1 MAVPAAANGEED
13 VGSSGSDQHLNDM
26 RAHLS
31 MDAAVD
37 DDDDGE
43 HDACRQET
51 VHVLGSS
58 SHHSTA
64 TAASEA
70 ESIEGGEATLMQTIA
85 GVAGNVLEWYDF
97 AVFGFFG
104 DIIGEVFFPPQAGNA
119 AIVESFAV
127 FGGAFIMRP
136 IGGMLIGY
144 IGDKYGR
151 KRALELSIFLMAF
164 PTFAMGCLP
173 GYERIGSLAVVLLAI
188 TRCLQGLSVGG
199 QLMSS
204 LVFTLEKHPKRKWG
218 LYGSYVMAAA
228 NCGTLL
234 GGLVAFSIR
243 ASLSDEALRKW
254 GWRVPF
260 LCGILVSFTGLY
272 LKYHCPEV
280 HALHGSHAQDPQPNP
295 IKAAFSKENRRSLLS
310 ASLVPMLWSAGFY
323 ITFVWLSIFMSDL
336 IVPPVPD
343 AFAVNS
349 ASLFFSVCLIFP
361 LGGILSDWFGRK
373 KVMLLGGIAMGIF
386 SPLCIIVIGWGDP
399 FASFFAQST
408 MGICLTLWGAP
419 MMAWLVEGF
428 PPAARLTSVG
438 IGYNIAQATAGGFAP
453 ALATMLVDKYG
464 EHAPGFVLTGLALLS
479 LTGLLV
485 APKHSDGLGAR
496 GEAEQMQIRHEEDA
510 FSAASEDHFDEE
522 RSRLHVSSDASADS
536 FRDNN
541 GRSPYDNTREIT

>member
-1 MAVPAAANGEED
+1 MAVPAAASVEED
-13 VGSSGSDQHLNDM
+13 VGSSGGSDHRLNM
-26 RAHLS
+26 RSHLS
-31 MDAAVD
+31 MDTD
-37 DDDDGE
+37 DDE
-43 HDACRQET
+43 HDECSRQET
-51 VHVLGSS
+51 VHVLAAAATADAASS
-58 SHHSTA
+58 

-104 DIIGEVFFPPQAGNA
+104 DVIGDVFFPPQAGNA

-144 IGDKYGR
+144 IGDRYGR

-173 GYERIGSLAVVLLAI
+173 GYERIGSAAVVLLAI

-204 LVFTLEKHPKRKWG
+204 LVFTLEKHPKKKWG

-234 GGLVAFSIR
+234 GGLVAFALR
-243 ASLSDEALRKW
+243 ASLSEEALRKW

-295 IKAAFSKENRRSLLS
+295 IKVAFSKENRRSLIS

-336 IVPPVPD
+336 IVPPVKD

-361 LGGILSDWFGRK
+361 LGGILSDRFGRK
-373 KVMLLGGIAMGIF
+373 KVMLLGGVFMGIF
-386 SPLCIIVIGWGDP
+386 SPLCIIVIGWGNP
-399 FASFFAQST
+399 FTSFFAQST
-408 MGICLTLWGAP
+408 MGICLTFWGAP

-453 ALATMLVDKYG
+453 ALATILVDKYG
-464 EHAPGFVLTGLALLS
+464 EHAPGFLLSGLAVLS
-479 LTGLLV
+479 VTGLLV
-485 APKHSDGLGAR
+485 APKHSDGLGTR
-496 GEAEQMQIRHEEDA
+496 DDAERMQIRHEEDA
-510 FSAASEDHFDEE
+510 FSASSEDHFDEE
-522 RSRLHVSSDASADS
+522 RSRLNLSNDDNADS

-541 GRSPYDNTREIT
+541 GRDPYDNTREIT

>member
-1 MAVPAAANGEED
+1 MAVPAEANGEKDHFSIASDDNEPHA
-13 VGSSGSDQHLNDM
+13 SGPDEHNGE
-26 RAHLS
+26 R
-31 MDAAVD
+31 
-37 DDDDGE
+37 DG
-43 HDACRQET
+43 CRQET
-51 VHVLGSS
+51 VHVLAGSGMAHMGG
-58 SHHSTA
+58 HHCAA

-70 ESIEGGEATLMQTIA
+70 ESIEGGEATRMQTIA

-127 FGGAFIMRP
+127 FGGAFLMRP

-144 IGDKYGR
+144 IGDRYGR
-151 KRALELSIFLMAF
+151 KTALELSIFLMAL
-164 PTFAMGCLP
+164 PTFTMGCLP

-188 TRCLQGLSVGG
+188 TRCMQGLSVGG

-204 LVFTLEKHPKRKWG
+204 LVFTLEKHPKKKWG

-243 ASLSDEALRKW
+243 ASLSDEALRRW

-310 ASLVPMLWSAGFY
+310 ASLVPMLWSGGFY

-336 IVPPVPD
+336 IVPPVPG

-349 ASLFFSVCLIFP
+349 ASLFCICLVFP

-373 KVMLLGGIAMGIF
+373 KVMLLGGIGMGVF
-386 SPLCIIVIGWGDP
+386 SPLCIIVIGWGNP
-399 FASFFAQST
+399 FASFFAQTT
-408 MGICLTLWGAP
+408 MGSCLTLWGAP

-438 IGYNIAQATAGGFAP
+438 IGYNIAQATSGGFAP
-453 ALATMLVDKYG
+453 AVATMLVDKYG
-464 EHAPGFVLTGLALLS
+464 KHAPGFILTGLAVLS
-479 LTGLLV
+479 STGLLV
-485 APKHSDGLGAR
+485 APRHSDGLGTR
-496 GEAEQMQIRHEEDA
+496 GEAEQMQIQHEEDA
-510 FSAASEDHFDEE
+510 FSATSEDHFDQE
-522 RSRLHVSSDASADS
+522 RCRSHLSSDGISDS